1 MFGYETSDR
10 RRHSRDSI
18 RKRLRIEWRFF
29 VFLRGIFRLFKLE
42 ARNIELEFMEWKL
55 DQFQRY
61 RWFLSMEFVIRR
73 WIFVWKGGLGIVQFG
88 NGIGSLAFL
97 LVMENTYILFLSHSF
112 QLWTF
117 RGIFKHFKPPLYFS
131 FFLFFFFPIYHP
143 RVFPPLLRK
152 LWGLYRRIL
161 KYFFTLP
168 HCFSFF
174 NKFERFVTLVSK
186 HYREPDNW
194 GGRRNNALR
203 FHNKGGVPQLW
214 LQRLCGIINQIE
226 SMSPLW
232 KADLATYSFII
243 IRGASVLP
251 NLPPPPTSPTI
262 SPSFITPS

>member
-10 RRHSRDSI
+10 RRHSRPVSWDSI

-117 RGIFKHFKPPLYFS
+117 RGIFKHFKPLYFS

-143 RVFPPLLRK
+143 WVFSPLLRK

-174 NKFERFVTLVSK
+174 NKFHSFRHACFQ
-186 HYREPDNW
+186 
-194 GGRRNNALR
+194 ALSR
-203 FHNKGGVPQLW
+203 T
-214 LQRLCGIINQIE
+214 R
-226 SMSPLW
+226 
-232 KADLATYSFII
+232 
-243 IRGASVLP
+243 
-251 NLPPPPTSPTI
+251 
-262 SPSFITPS
+262 